1 MKLGTPLRINYKEK
15 HVLVKNLIYKDIFAK
30 VEVIKEFM
38 KTIENR
44 ENIYKM
50 PNAWLR
56 NCRSIL
62 AFVKKKTKDTKR
74 EIGRKMLG
82 EQLSSF

>member
-1 MKLGTPLRINYKEK
+1 MEI
-15 HVLVKNLIYKDIFAK
+15 
-30 VEVIKEFM
+30 IKEFM
-38 KTIENR
+38 KTTENG

-62 AFVKKKTKDTKR
+62 AFKKKKIRDTKR

>member
-1 MKLGTPLRINYKEK
+1 MEVNYKET
-15 HVLVKNLIYKDIFAK
+15 HVSVKKL
-30 VEVIKEFM
+30 M
-38 KTIENR
+38 KTRENG

-62 AFVKKKTKDTKR
+62 VFRGNKAYKERDQKENTWRVAEQFSIVFLSRKR
-74 EIGRKMLG
+74 DQAIL
-82 EQLSSF
+82 